1 VGGDDK
7 LAGWG
12 VDWPSGEAVGSWYAA
27 NDITLVK
34 LVHAYVSATH
44 DVGFLAT
51 PLGGGAAGAAT
62 GAAGVAGGAAGA
74 AGAAGGGP
82 TVWQQ
87 LVTLATAWR
96 QRVGPTGGLADFGGP
111 PNLLE
116 CVPTYV
122 HRVAAFNAAAV
133 WSSRLVG
140 RAMGHAALEE
150 PRRERASRG
159 AALVAEAA
167 ALAAAVL
174 GLAVGDGSGVWYAE
188 QPDGTRLVNRHVIDF
203 AYVAEFLKDDLPRP
217 LREAMVRLVAPTVPN
232 PSPPAPQQP

>member
-1 VGGDDK
+1 M
-7 LAGWG
+7 
-12 VDWPSGEAVGSWYAA
+12 
-27 NDITLVK
+27 
-34 LVHAYVSATH
+34 
-44 DVGFLAT
+44 
-51 PLGGGAAGAAT
+51 
-62 GAAGVAGGAAGA
+62 
-74 AGAAGGGP
+74 
-82 TVWQQ
+82 
-87 LVTLATAWR
+87 
-96 QRVGPTGGLADFGGP
+96 
-111 PNLLE
+111 
-116 CVPTYV
+116 

-140 RAMGHAALEE
+140 RAMGHAALEERGAARE

-232 PSPPAPQQP
+232 PTPPAPQQP